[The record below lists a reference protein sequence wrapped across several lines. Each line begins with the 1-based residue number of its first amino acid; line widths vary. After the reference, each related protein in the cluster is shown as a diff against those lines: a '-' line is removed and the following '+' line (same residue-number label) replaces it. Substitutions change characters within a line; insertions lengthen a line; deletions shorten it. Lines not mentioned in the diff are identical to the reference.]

1 MILKLQKN
9 TKNVFNEDIP
19 LITTSS
25 GHYPIPITEA
35 NQMINNL
42 NQVTEMP
49 ITLTVSNEN
58 EQSQDCP
65 IVAQTVCRTSSGQ
78 VTPSTI

>member
-1 MILKLQKN
+1 MILNLQKN
-9 TKNVFNEDIP
+9 TKYVLNEDIP

-42 NQVTEMP
+42 EQVTEMP
-49 ITLTVSNEN
+49 ITLAVSNEN
-58 EQSQDCP
+58 EQSQDN
-65 IVAQTVCRTSSGQ
+65 VAQAVCRTLPGQ
-78 VTPSTI
+78 VTPSTE